1 MGPGGL
7 TSPPHRLSR
16 EFFAERL
23 KPLERKPL
31 KGSYFRL
38 VLLAH
43 ADAIEETGPS
53 FAVGGRYNP
62 ANEFGALYLAETP
75 ELCWQEKL
83 KYYSGRAD
91 AIPDQALG
99 EFEVKILAG
108 LDLTNAQVLK
118 TLGIEIEDIT
128 RPSDH
133 YITKMIGAA
142 AWALGIEALI
152 VPPGVNPKMK
162 NIVIFRDHLQSQ
174 SQVER
179 KKVTPFTFPSGH

>member
-1 MGPGGL
+1 M
-7 TSPPHRLSR
+7 TSSQHSFSR
-16 EFFAERL
+16 EFFAARL
-23 KPLERKPL
+23 KTLERTKL
-31 KGSYFRL
+31 KGHYFRL

-91 AIPDQALG
+91 SVPDQALG
-99 EFEVKILAG
+99 EFEINITAG
-108 LDLTNAQVLK
+108 LDLTSAEVLK
-118 TLGIEIEDIT
+118 VLGIKIEDIT
-128 RPSDH
+128 HPSDR
-133 YITKMIGAA
+133 YITRMIGST
-142 AWALGIEALI
+142 AWSLGIEALV
-152 VPPGVNPKMK
+152 VPSSVDPIMK
-162 NIVIFRDHLQSQ
+162 NIVIFRDHLQPQ

-179 KKVTPFTFPSGH
+179 KKVTPFAFPSGPIVK

>member
-1 MGPGGL
+1 MGPADL
-7 TSPPHRLSR
+7 TSPHHRFSR
-16 EFFAERL
+16 EFFADRL
-23 KPLERKPL
+23 KTLERKPL

-43 ADAIEETGPS
+43 ADATEETGPS

-83 KYYSGRAD
+83 KYYSGRAN
-91 AIPDQALG
+91 AVPDQSLG
-99 EFEVKILAG
+99 EFEVSILAG
-108 LDLTNAQVLK
+108 LDLTNTQVLK
-118 TLGIEIEDIT
+118 ALGIEIEDIT

-133 YITKMIGAA
+133 YIPKMIGAA
-142 AWALGIEALI
+142 AWALGIEALL
-152 VPPGVNPKMK
+152 VPSSVDPAMK
-162 NIVIFRDHLQSQ
+162 NIVIFRDHLQPQ

-179 KKVTPFTFPSGH
+179 KKVTPFTFPSEH